1 MSKRIVILGAGG
13 NSRDIV
19 DLLLDINDASGEL
32 KYDPLGYLD
41 DDPEKLGTELGGYAI
56 LGPLS
61 RAIEFADCHFI
72 NSINGTKLMSQKPA
86 IIAGTRIPLDRF
98 ETVVHPTASVSRMAR
113 LGCGSVV
120 FQNVSICSN
129 ARVGNHVTI
138 LPNTVVAHDCV
149 VEDECYLTPSVSL
162 SGYVH
167 VARAAYL
174 GNNSTRH
181 VPRAHRRGGDR
192 RNGQRR
198 TCATSRPERRL
209 LEFPRKSFT
218 RGLRPWN
225 RTIT

>member
-129 ARVGNHVTI
+129 AQVGNHVTI

-174 GNNSTRH
+174 GNNSTVMCRVRIGEEAIVGMGSVVLCD
-181 VPRAHRRGGDR
+181 VPPGATVAGVPAKIIHS
-192 RNGQRR
+192 R
-198 TCATSRPERRL
+198 TSDVE
-209 LEFPRKSFT
+209 
-218 RGLRPWN
+218 
-225 RTIT
+225 